1 MVSDVPFVSYK
12 KKKDTISNKKAMD
25 DLSDRWHKKHS
36 GKAEKVSLSD
46 YVRKD
51 VLKS

>member
-12 KKKDTISNKKAMD
+12 KKKDISSSKKKMD
-25 DLSDRWHKKHS
+25 ELSDRWHKKHS
-36 GKAEKVSLSD
+36 GKAEKVSLLD

>member
-12 KKKDTISNKKAMD
+12 KKKDISSSKKKMD
-25 DLSDRWHKKHS
+25 ELSDRWHKKHS

-51 VLKS
+51 ILKS